1 MLHAKAGPLARA
13 GVPGR
18 ESTSARPH
26 FPLKKWS
33 RTSRYS
39 FIMCKSKANKMFG
52 WKGGKKI
59 LVLTIPW
66 WAPSS
71 LHRLRLRA
79 GLPTSRLTSHAKLFP
94 APYHRPRFLF
104 PFFFLLQP
112 SQMFNGYAI
121 VSCILLFWYSPLHMS
136 LFNYVHKLWFNYS
149 LCIFVLAYICY
160 VLNFSYTL

>member
-1 MLHAKAGPLARA
+1 MLKLGLMREPVFPGGSPLPRVHIFPSKSDREPADTRLSCVNRKKIKCLAGK
-13 GVPGR
+13 V
-18 ESTSARPH
+18 E
-26 FPLKKWS
+26 
-33 RTSRYS
+33 
-39 FIMCKSKANKMFG
+39 
-52 WKGGKKI
+52 KKI

-94 APYHRPRFLF
+94 APYHRLRFLF